1 VGIVARD
8 RYWLLESGSTA
19 FALGLDDTGV
29 LIQTWYGPRLPRF
42 EDYPAALRGP
52 IFAMEYTMQQ
62 THQDLATGEAGASD
76 ERSIDAFSDS
86 GLRGFVLRF
95 EAAAVEGDTLRLTL
109 RDDAH
114 GATVTLTY
122 RVLEAFGLISR
133 SVSVRNAGSAALH
146 LTRLFSGT
154 FYLPQSYEF
163 TLNHLDG
170 RWGDEFRMQREPF
183 IHGVIQRES
192 RRMTTSHGGVPYF
205 AVERNAPGLGAGEEN
220 GALWFGSLDWSG
232 NWKLLA
238 ERTRDGRSIV
248 HLGINDHDF
257 VYDLKA
263 GEEFA
268 APDLFFG
275 YTEGGFGAMSR
286 SWHDFV
292 RERHA
297 PRRNFVP
304 PVVYN
309 SWYATLFDVNVEG
322 QSALAD
328 KAAAMG
334 VEMFVIDDG
343 WFKGRFHDRAGLGDW
358 SPDPRKFPQGLEPLA
373 DMVHARGMK
382 FGVWIEP
389 EMVNPDSDLYRAH
402 EDWIIHFPGRERTLG
417 RNQSMLNIGRAD
429 VQDHL
434 IDTFD
439 RLLSGTAIDFI
450 KWDMNRNISE
460 PGWPSHDRDQREIW
474 VRYVEGLYRIWGEL
488 RRRHPNVIW
497 ENCSGGGGRVDLG
510 MMAITEQ
517 SWASDNTL
525 PPARLDIQEGY
536 TQLFPAATMAAWV
549 TDEHKEAFPLD
560 LRFHVSMAGALGV
573 GGNLL
578 EWTADALETAR
589 QHVATYKGIRPL
601 VVGGDLYRLVSPRS
615 GAFSALM
622 YVAKDKSEAV
632 LFAYRLLPSRPLR
645 NPLIRLAGLD
655 ENALYRIVD
664 SARVLVGAQGSNP
677 SGYPGTST
685 RSTGGSDGALSGKAW
700 AQIGLRLDLGDLD
713 STIVRIKRV

>member
-1 VGIVARD
+1 MGITARD

-42 EDYPAALRGP
+42 EDYPAARRGP

-76 ERSIDAFSDS
+76 ERSIDATNDS
-86 GLRGFVLRF
+86 GLRGLVLRF
-95 EAAAVEGDTLRLTL
+95 ESASVDGDTLHLAL
-109 RDDAH
+109 KDEGHNAI
-114 GATVTLTY
+114 VTLSY
-122 RVLEAFGLISR
+122 RVLEPFGLISR
-133 SVSVRNAGSAALH
+133 RVTVRNGGASAMH
-146 LTRLFSGT
+146 LTRLLSGT
-154 FYLPQSYEF
+154 FYLPQSHDY

-183 IHGVIQRES
+183 VHGVIQRES

-205 AVERNAPGLGAGEEN
+205 AVERHAPGLAASEEN
-220 GALWFGSLDWSG
+220 GALWFGSLDWSS
-232 NWKLLA
+232 NWKLIA
-238 ERTRDGRSIV
+238 ERTRDGRAVV

-257 VYDLKA
+257 VYDLRS

-268 APDLFFG
+268 SPEIFFG

-286 SWHDFV
+286 AFHDFV
-292 RERHA
+292 REQHS
-297 PRRNFVP
+297 PRPNYVA

-309 SWYATLFDVNVEG
+309 SWYATLFDVTVDG
-322 QSALAD
+322 QSAIAD

-343 WFKGRFHDRAGLGDW
+343 WFHGRNHDRAGLGDW
-358 SPDPRKFPQGLEPLA
+358 WPDEVKFPRGLTPLA
-373 DMVHARGMK
+373 DLVRAKGMK

-402 EDWIIHFPGRERTLG
+402 ADWIIHFPQRERTLG

-429 VQDHL
+429 VQDYL
-434 IDTFD
+434 IGVFD
-439 RLLSGTAIDFI
+439 RLLSENAIDFI
-450 KWDMNRNISE
+450 KWDMNRNVSE
-460 PGWPSHDRDQREIW
+460 PGWPTHDRDQREIW
-474 VRYVEGLYRIWGEL
+474 VRYVDGLYRVWGEL
-488 RRRHPNVIW
+488 RRRHPDVIW

-517 SWASDNTL
+517 SWTSDNTL

-536 TQLFPAATMAAWV
+536 SQLFPANTMAAWV
-549 TDEHKEAFPLD
+549 TDEHKDAFSLD

-578 EWTADALETAR
+578 NWTDAELETAR
-589 QHVATYKGIRPL
+589 RHVATYKQIRPL
-601 VVGGDLYRLVSPRS
+601 VAGGDLYRLCSPRES
-615 GAFSALM
+615 AFSALM

-655 ENALYRIVD
+655 PH
-664 SARVLVGAQGSNP
+664 ARYSVEGDDRV
-677 SGYPGTST
+677 
-685 RSTGGSDGALSGKAW
+685 LSGKAW
-700 AQIGLRLDLGDLD
+700 AEVGLRVDIGDLA
-713 STIVRIKRV
+713 SQILRIKRV